1 MTALPTAAARAAQK
15 TRWRKVQEAIEA
27 ETICIDRGRWE
38 RVRRA
43 AEASFVVYDWDNDE
57 LRGEAESAWCAL
69 ESDDLSTRNVRR
81 HLPRSARQG
90 QVRDVAEGDS
100 AYPEEQGR

>member
-1 MTALPTAAARAAQK
+1 MTALPTAAARAAQE
-15 TRWRKVQEAIEA
+15 TRWKKVQQRIET

-69 ESDDLSTRNVRR
+69 ESDDLSTQSVR
-81 HLPRSARQG
+81 HLPGSARQG
-90 QVRDVAEGDS
+90 QVRDVAEGDP
-100 AYPEEQGR
+100 AYRQEQGR